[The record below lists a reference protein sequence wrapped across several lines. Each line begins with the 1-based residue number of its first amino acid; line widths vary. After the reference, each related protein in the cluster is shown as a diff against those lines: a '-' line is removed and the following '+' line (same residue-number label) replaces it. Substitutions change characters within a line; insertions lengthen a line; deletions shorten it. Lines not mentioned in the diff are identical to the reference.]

1 MNDKE
6 NYLEL
11 MQRYF
16 DAETSPEEEK
26 ALALYAVSTDDPA
39 FDDLRG
45 VLGYLSIGRQKKAKK
60 VRIVRFYAVTV
71 AASLALIAAIGLNI
85 SNQNAPDEKCI
96 RYAYGVKED
105 DNIQIMTAV
114 ESSLADFFS
123 NENVVE
129 QNLKELL
136 NR

>member
-6 NYLEL
+6 KYLEL

-26 ALALYAVSTDDPA
+26 ELALYAASTDDPA
-39 FDDLRG
+39 FEDLRG
-45 VLGYLSIGRQKKAKK
+45 VLGYIDIGRQKRAKK
-60 VRIVRFYAVTV
+60 VRAARFHALT
-71 AASLALIAAIGLNI
+71 AAAGLVLIAAIGLNFLNP
-85 SNQNAPDEKCI
+85 SAQDEECI
-96 RYAYGVKED
+96 RYAYGVKEE
-105 DNIQIMTAV
+105 DNVRIMTAV
-114 ESSLADFFS
+114 ESSLADFFG
-123 NENVVE
+123 NDNVVE

>member
-1 MNDKE
+1 M
-6 NYLEL
+6 EL
-11 MQRYF
+11 MRRYF

-26 ALALYAVSTDDPA
+26 DLALYAVSTDDPA